1 MQGSVTV
8 FSTKTH
14 PEPGV
19 LWPSGTLGFLQVPDV
34 LSWSSGLNCSRKI
47 KSQQRSQ
54 LNRWLAD
61 ESSSGSRRWKTGR
74 MMKAFCCRCRL
85 VGPGALNLEPESC
98 SSLQRTCLQCS
109 TSCSGRMRLFWQFW
123 KYVMTEVALKVV
135 KVHWVPP
142 TSYLTHSIV
151 TGRMESHQST
161 HPFMHLSF

>member
-1 MQGSVTV
+1 MQGSVTM
-8 FSTKTH
+8 FSTNPIQNQGFNDL
-14 PEPGV
+14 PE
-19 LWPSGTLGFLQVPDV
+19 LWDSYKSRIALVIQRFKLQQED
-34 LSWSSGLNCSRKI
+34 KI
-47 KSQQRSQ
+47 PAEVTVEQMTRC
-54 LNRWLAD
+54 
-61 ESSSGSRRWKTGR
+61 ESSSGSQCWKTGR

-85 VGPGALNLEPESC
+85 VGPGILNLKPESC

-123 KYVMTEVALKVV
+123 KYVMTEVVLKVV

-161 HPFMHLSF
+161 HPFMHRSF